1 MIIKKEIS
9 LEIQSQ
15 DTKETLNW
23 KLEQLESKNL
33 PVESGLAD
41 YIYFG
46 VSNIDKKIEQ
56 LKNYKDAIIEEI
68 NSLAKYKASVVED
81 CAEWIQSQG
90 IEKLNGLECS
100 SITINKGSDKEEKIK
115 VIETNYY
122 YQGFLFTKDSLIAEL
137 LKSNVIFEN
146 LITEKI
152 TVPATKDKIRI
163 NKKR

>member
-1 MIIKKEIS
+1 MIIRKESS

-15 DTKETLNW
+15 NTKETLNW

-56 LKNYKDAIIEEI
+56 LKNYKDAIIEEM
-68 NSLAKYKASVVED
+68 NNLKAYKESVSVD

-100 SITINKGSDKEEKIK
+100 SITINKGSEAKEEKIIKK
-115 VIETNYY
+115 VFVTNKTELEIQEFLVKNGLGEFIEKEET
-122 YQGFLFTKDSLIAEL
+122 
-137 LKSNVIFEN
+137 
-146 LITEKI
+146 KI
-152 TVPATKDKIRI
+152 TLASKDKIRI